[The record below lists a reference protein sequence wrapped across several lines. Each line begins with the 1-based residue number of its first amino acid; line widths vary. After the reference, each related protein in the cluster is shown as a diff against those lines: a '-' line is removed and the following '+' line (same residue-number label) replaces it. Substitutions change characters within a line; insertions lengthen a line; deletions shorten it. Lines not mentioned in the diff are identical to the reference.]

1 MHSFAE
7 RKRVIQP
14 LEPHRRSVPMSQ
26 QLTFLQPEPPAGA
39 VPVWETLQADHQQAI
54 RALLARLMRQ
64 VVLAQRAPPAEGHPN
79 D

>member
-1 MHSFAE
+1 M
-7 RKRVIQP
+7 P
-14 LEPHRRSVPMSQ
+14 Q

-39 VPVWETLQADHQQAI
+39 VPVWETLQADRQQAI
-54 RALLARLMRQ
+54 RTLLARLMRQ

>member
-39 VPVWETLQADHQQAI
+39 VPVWETLQADRQQAI

-64 VVLAQRAPPAEGHPN
+64 VVLAQRTPPAEGHP
-79 D
+79 DD